1 MKAAIFREPNKPLI
15 VEEVPIPTIGP
26 EEVLVR
32 VIACGVCH
40 TDLHY
45 IDHGVATFKKPP
57 IILGHEC
64 SGIVDKVGDSV
75 SQWKRGDR
83 VLLPAVVSCGS
94 CRMCRLGR
102 ENICERMIM
111 FGNHVDGAYAEF
123 VAAPAKDLFRLP
135 DEIPLAEGSI
145 IADAL
150 STPFHAVKNRA
161 QVRPGDKVVVFGCGG
176 VGINVVQVAVA
187 SGASVIAV
195 DISDKKLATAKQL
208 GASQTINAQSSDV
221 RKEIKRFFDGGA
233 DIALEA
239 IGNPSTI
246 EQAVDVV
253 RPGGRVCIVGYSD
266 HPASLNA
273 ARLMFRELDLVGSL
287 GCRPVDYPAIIRM
300 VAGGILKLDPV
311 VTNRFPLEGINDA
324 LDVLRSGEGFRT
336 IIRVAEL

>member
-1 MKAAIFREPNKPLI
+1 MKAAIFREPKKPLS
-15 VEEVPIPTIGP
+15 VEEVPIPSIGP
-26 EEVLVR
+26 EDVLVR
-32 VIACGVCH
+32 VVACGVCH

-45 IDHGVATFKKPP
+45 IDHGVATFMKPP

-64 SGIVDKVGDSV
+64 SGIIDKVGDSV

-176 VGINVVQVAVA
+176 VGINVVQVAAA

-195 DISDKKLATAKQL
+195 DISDQKLTIAKQL
-208 GASQTINAQSSDV
+208 GAWQTINPQTSDL

-233 DIALEA
+233 DVALEA

-246 EQAVDVV
+246 EQAVDAV

-266 HPASLNA
+266 RPASLNA

-300 VAGGILKLDPV
+300 VARGTLKLDPV
-311 VTNRFPLEGINDA
+311 VTNRFPLEGINEA
-324 LDVLRSGEGFRT
+324 LDVLRSGNGFRT
-336 IIRVAEL
+336 IIKVAQL